1 MINNTTVHLR
11 SGGESLAGNKSSKSV
26 ERVNL
31 VGEQYDSQDDDEDDD
46 DFQEIPRPQRATTV
60 VQQRQRAQ
68 KRRHA
73 VISEGKNASNV
84 AVAGLDDDEDDS
96 DGTTPLFI
104 MNNCML
110 YHPPRMICCS
120 DDRGAMTKKAAMLKA
135 RTRESRTLSAQ
146 AAAWLARS
154 KTVTSTSTKFG
165 LTKIRTSWGI
175 SPTEDMAAR
184 RKDEHH
190 VVVIA
195 ESLNIHGVQQHNVII
210 LIFTQDI
217 INHPKLSLD
226 NLDFTPF
233 LDDEKAPVPMYT
245 IAGDHTCGAMQMLHE
260 AKPQNPK
267 WLYMY
272 VTIAVTDDTPENR
285 RLAQIAGDLDN
296 KVGNI
301 KQEMTTFDYIE
312 QIHRTYMNLIKKF
325 GDPSVPANL
334 KNINK
339 DLARYKADCTI
350 TMGDRNRIATAT
362 LGTFFQIAKRTGK
375 VWTLIERIFTEHR
388 QALYASSRGR
398 TLTPKDHLGHSY
410 FTDMAN
416 IPDAMLIKWLQSV
429 VDQKMTVSQFK
440 AKCSKYKKILVLQKA
455 ILVWYAAE
463 YHQDFDNYDELVE
476 VHPFLAT
483 SEFVSQVIGVFNPT
497 KKDPK
502 IPMSIVKIIVQKIE
516 QTNVSRNR
524 VRSVSTTI
532 KFQPFSLFIK
542 NNSQL
547 FFINC
552 LHTPSEIHQTE
563 TTNNTALI
571 STNIVYTN
579 RQ

>member
-1 MINNTTVHLR
+1 MINNTTGRLD
-11 SGGESLAGNKSSKSV
+11 SDDESSVAKKSTKSAQ
-26 ERVNL
+26 RVSL
-31 VGEQYDSQDDDEDDD
+31 VGRQYDSQDNDEDDD
-46 DFQEIPRPQRATTV
+46 DDIEEIPPPQRG
-60 VQQRQRAQ
+60 VQQRQNAK
-68 KRRHA
+68 KRSRSM
-73 VISEGKNASNV
+73 ISESKNSNV
-84 AVAGLDDDEDDS
+84 AVAGVDDDDDDS
-96 DGTTPLFI
+96 DGTTLLFI
-104 MNNCML
+104 MNNCIL
-110 YHPPRMICCS
+110 FHPPCMICCS
-120 DDRGAMTKKAAMLKA
+120 DDRGAMTKKEAMMKA
-135 RTRESRTLSAQ
+135 RTRESRMLSAQ
-146 AAAWLARS
+146 AAAWLDRS

-210 LIFTQDI
+210 LIFTKDI
-217 INHPKLSLD
+217 IYHPTLSLD

-233 LDDEKAPVPMYT
+233 LGDEKAPVPMYT
-245 IAGDHTCGAMQMLHE
+245 IAGDHTCGAMQMLHK

-301 KQEMTTFDYIE
+301 KQEMTTFDYID
-312 QIHRTYMNLIKKF
+312 QIHRTYINLIKKY
-325 GDPSVPANL
+325 GDPSVPNNL

-339 DLARYKADCTI
+339 DLGRYKADCNI
-350 TMGDRNRIATAT
+350 TMGDRNRIAVAT
-362 LGTFFQIAKRTGK
+362 LGTFFQIAKRTGE
-375 VWTLIERIFTEHR
+375 VWTLIERIFKDHR
-388 QALYASSRGR
+388 EALYASSRGR
-398 TLTPKDHLGHSY
+398 TVTPKDHLGHSY

-429 VDQKMTVSQFK
+429 VDQKMSVSQFK
-440 AKCSKYKKILVLQKA
+440 AKCAKYKKILVLQKA
-455 ILVWYAAE
+455 IIIWYAAE
-463 YHQDFDNYDELVE
+463 YHQEFDTYDELVK

-502 IPMSIVKIIVQKIE
+502 IPMSIAKIIVQKIE
-516 QTNVSRNR
+516 QTSASRNR
-524 VRSVSTTI
+524 VRSVCTTAI
-532 KFQPFSLFIK
+532 KCQPFSLFIK

-552 LHTPSEIHQTE
+552 SHTPSDMYQFE
-563 TTNNTALI
+563 TTNNTALS